1 MNVVDSSGWLSYF
14 ADDGNAIKFADAIED
29 IENLIIPS
37 ITLTEVFKVVCRQ
50 IDENKALIVI
60 AHMQQ
65 GKVIALDE
73 ELSLSAARFGVQ
85 YKLPLADSIIYATAH
100 KFDATIWT
108 QDIDFKG
115 LDRVSCYLKK

>member
-1 MNVVDSSGWLSYF
+1 MNVIDSSAWLSYF
-14 ADDGNAIKFADAIED
+14 ADDGNAKKFADAIED
-29 IENLIIPS
+29 IDNLIVPS

-73 ELSLSAARFGVQ
+73 ELSLSAARFGIQ
-85 YKLPLADSIIYATAH
+85 YKLPLADSIIYATAD

-108 QDIDFKG
+108 QDVDFKG
-115 LDRVSCYLKK
+115 LDRVSYYSKK